1 MHRNVLMRKEVVIVI
16 LMMMMAVKLI
26 VIFDRKT
33 RFLHFKMMRLML
45 HFMIVLYAM
54 KMYSLWQWW
63 WWCLNWLWCLLFYEY
78 AFKSPT
84 DWSKQHKRDPFWA
97 ESTSWEALKQSDY
110 HLSDDI
116 VCLFKLLS
124 NNVNH
129 LMCSKDQRFHCCQI
143 SIEKGGTRTTFTLT
157 FEYDNYCSW
166 HTWTTTQKHFSVLW
180 PQTIHFFRSL
190 PYRQNK
196 EAIQYRML
204 SLIDSLFLF
213 SDSMPICHKSLFW
226 FLMHS

>member
-1 MHRNVLMRKEVVIVI
+1 MHRSVLMRKEVVIVI

-84 DWSKQHKRDPFWA
+84 DWSKQHKRDLFEQNRHLGRPWSKAITTSVMILSAFSSCFQTM
-97 ESTSWEALKQSDY
+97 STISCAQRIRGFIVVRFLLKRVEREPLSLSLSNMIIIVRGTHGLQLKSIFLYSDLKQYIFFGPCRIAKIRKPS
-110 HLSDDI
+110 
-116 VCLFKLLS
+116 
-124 NNVNH
+124 
-129 LMCSKDQRFHCCQI
+129 
-143 SIEKGGTRTTFTLT
+143 SIE
-157 FEYDNYCSW
+157 CC
-166 HTWTTTQKHFSVLW
+166 
-180 PQTIHFFRSL
+180 P
-190 PYRQNK
+190 
-196 EAIQYRML
+196 
-204 SLIDSLFLF
+204 
-213 SDSMPICHKSLFW
+213 
-226 FLMHS
+226 